1 MTFGDALVA
10 LREGKHLYRVG
21 WDAKAMWI
29 RMFYEWQA
37 REGDRIFPRTKPFI
51 AVRITTGEFVPWAA
65 SQTDLLETDWEEWP
79 RHE

>member
-10 LREGKHLYRVG
+10 LRKGKKLYRAG
-21 WDAKAMWI
+21 WDAKKMWI
-29 RMFYEWQA
+29 SLISDWALIGKKVR
-37 REGDRIFPRTKPFI
+37 PFI

-79 RHE
+79 RP